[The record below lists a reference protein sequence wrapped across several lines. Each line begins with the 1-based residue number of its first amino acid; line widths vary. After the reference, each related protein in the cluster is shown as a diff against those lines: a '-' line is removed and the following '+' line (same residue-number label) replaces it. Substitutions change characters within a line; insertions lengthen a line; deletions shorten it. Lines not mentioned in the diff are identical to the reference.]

1 MRSITEAALILLLL
15 AAVPAVCAVTFQ
27 VGDNAGWAGGVN
39 YTTWVSGKTFRIGDT
54 LEFKYGPSHSV
65 SVVDKPDYDGCDS
78 SRPTQSF
85 SERDTKI
92 NLTRVGNIH
101 FICPTFGHC
110 LGGMKLAVPVL
121 AAVSSA
127 PSPSPSAP
135 SPSPSPGNSKNAK
148 NAASKRIMSY
158 GKIGVTM
165 VLMYGVIG

>member
-1 MRSITEAALILLLL
+1 MDQS
-15 AAVPAVCAVTFQ
+15 
-27 VGDNAGWAGGVN
+27 
-39 YTTWVSGKTFRIGDT
+39 
-54 LEFKYGPSHSV
+54 EFKYGPSHSV

-127 PSPSPSAP
+127 PSPSPSALSPSPSAP
-135 SPSPSPGNSKNAK
+135 SPSPSALSPSPSSGNSKNAK